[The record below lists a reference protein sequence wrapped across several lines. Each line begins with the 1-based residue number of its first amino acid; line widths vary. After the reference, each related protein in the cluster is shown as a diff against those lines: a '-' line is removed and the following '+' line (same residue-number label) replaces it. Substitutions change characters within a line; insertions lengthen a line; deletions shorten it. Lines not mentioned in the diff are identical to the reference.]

1 MQIIGSKKWQHLL
14 RMPSQQ
20 RTLICCCASGKKDQS
35 TSSRPKLFFFRSH
48 HSPPTQTG
56 PQLLAA
62 AIHLRPVFV
71 TEALADGQDQ
81 NFLDLNVLCKCTWN
95 CRITRWYKPCD
106 SQLWRFHYSMKFYG
120 TCDKNGVFTIRRH
133 GSKEKNVPMG
143 IPRLAYRHAA

>member
-1 MQIIGSKKWQHLL
+1 ML
-14 RMPSQQ
+14 SQQ

-81 NFLDLNVLCKCTWN
+81 NFLDLKVFCKWTWMELSSN
-95 CRITRWYKPCD
+95 KGGAQHVI
-106 SQLWRFHYSMKFYG
+106 HEYSDFNM
-120 TCDKNGVFTIRRH
+120 R
-133 GSKEKNVPMG
+133 
-143 IPRLAYRHAA
+143 